1 MAKECMKPG
10 GREGYE
16 SKGGGGGGGKK
27 RIIRGRRIQ
36 VKGTL

>member
-27 RIIRGRRIQ
+27 KNNQRKKNTG
-36 VKGTL
+36 